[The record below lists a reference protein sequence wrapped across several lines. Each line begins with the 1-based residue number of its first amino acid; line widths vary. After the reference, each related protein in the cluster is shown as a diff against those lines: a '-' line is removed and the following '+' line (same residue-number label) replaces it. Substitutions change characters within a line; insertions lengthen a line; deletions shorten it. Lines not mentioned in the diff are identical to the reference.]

1 MTFDLTAKLMKY
13 LLLAIACLSV
23 VNVQASEEFGAASK
37 GIFNDVEILPVEDA
51 FVLQVLRH
59 KDKLEVLWQIQPK
72 HYLYRH
78 RLGVKGSERLGKPQI
93 PAGEAK
99 TDEFFGDVEVY
110 YEGLVLEVPLSGDLP
125 ETIQVEFQGCADAG
139 ICYPPQKREFT
150 L

>member
-1 MTFDLTAKLMKY
+1 MTLHRTINLAKY
-13 LLLAIACLSV
+13 LLSLMLWLFAL
-23 VNVQASEEFGAASK
+23 NVQSSEEFGLNSK
-37 GIFNDVEILPVEDA
+37 GYFDQVEILPVEEA

-59 KDKLEVLWQIQPK
+59 EHKLEVLWQIQPK

-78 RLGVKGSERLGKPQI
+78 RLAVTGSERLGQLEI
-93 PAGEAK
+93 PAGEKK
-99 TDEFFGDVEVY
+99 TDEFFGEVEVY
-110 YEGLVLEVPLSGDLP
+110 YEGLVVEVPLSGDLP